1 MKINLLYAFLHSI
14 GRFIL
19 WALFRLE
26 NIGAE
31 NIPRK
36 GRVILAANHASFLDP
51 VLIGTACSRQMF
63 FLAKAELF
71 EGFFFPLFLRKIN
84 AIPMD
89 RDNASA
95 LTFRKLREVLKEE
108 KVVLL
113 FPEGTRSKDGKLQ
126 EGKPGVAFISYLTS
140 SPVIP
145 TFIENSFK
153 ALPPG
158 AKMLSPVKITVKF
171 GKPLYP
177 QGKGNKENYKKFT
190 FLIMEEIRK
199 LQSHP

>member
-1 MKINLLYAFLHSI
+1 MKTNFLYAFLHMI
-14 GRFIL
+14 GRFL
-19 WALFRLE
+19 FWALFRLE
-26 NIGAE
+26 TVGAE
-31 NIPRK
+31 NIPAK

-51 VLIGTACSRQMF
+51 ILVGTACSRQMF

-71 EGFFFPLFLRKIN
+71 EGPLFPKFLRKIN
-84 AIPMD
+84 AIPMN
-89 RDNASA
+89 REKASA
-95 LTFRKLREVLKEE
+95 LTFRELRKVLQEE
-108 KVVLL
+108 KALLL
-113 FPEGTRSKDGKLQ
+113 FPEGTRSKNGKLQ

-158 AKMLSPVKITVKF
+158 GKMLLPVKIRIKF

-177 QGKGNKENYKKFT
+177 QGKSSKVNYQQFT
-190 FLIMEEIRK
+190 SLIMEEIKK
-199 LQSHP
+199 LQSHT